1 MCDDAAWCISCNA
14 TVLFCRVPESTTATA
29 SFVAKSDGVI
39 AGLYVA
45 DVVFSQVDP
54 DVKITWMVNDGD
66 FVKPGQTLGIAT
78 GPARGILIGE
88 RIALNFMQR
97 MSGIATQTASMA
109 KAIGCCT
116 RAKLLDTR
124 KTVPGLRLLDKW
136 AVKIG
141 GGENHRIGLYDMV
154 MIKDNHIAAAGG
166 LAEAVHAVEK
176 YMREKGVKR
185 PVEVETR
192 TIDEVKEALEV
203 IDSAKDS
210 MVTRIMLDNMVTK
223 EDDGSV
229 NVSML
234 EEALDLIGDRDIET
248 EASGNVT
255 MASVRQ
261 IAKTGVQFISTGAI
275 THSVTALDI
284 SLIIE
289 TK

>member
-1 MCDDAAWCISCNA
+1 MFLIDCYYWCS
-14 TVLFCRVPESTTATA
+14 VPESTTATA
-29 SFVAKSDGVI
+29 AFVAKSNGVV

-45 DVVFSQVDP
+45 DVVFSQVDT
-54 DVKITWMVNDGD
+54 DVKVAWMVNDGD
-66 FVKPGQTLGIAT
+66 FVQPGQTLGIAT

-88 RIALNFMQR
+88 RIALNYMQR
-97 MSGIATQTASMA
+97 MSGIATQTAAMVKS
-109 KAIGCCT
+109 IGCCT
-116 RAKLLDTR
+116 RTKLLDTR

-166 LAEAVHAVEK
+166 LSEAVHAVEK
-176 YMREKGVKR
+176 YMREKGVRR

-192 TIDEVKEALEV
+192 TIGEVREVLEV
-203 IDSAKDS
+203 IDSAEDS
-210 MVTRIMLDNMVTK
+210 MVTRIMLDNMVKK

-229 NVSML
+229 NVRML
-234 EEALDLIGDRDIET
+234 EEALDLIGGDRNVET

-255 MASVRQ
+255 LSSVRE

>member
-1 MCDDAAWCISCNA
+1 MFLIDCYYWCS
-14 TVLFCRVPESTTATA
+14 VPESTTATA
-29 SFVAKSDGVI
+29 AFVAKSNGVV

-45 DVVFSQVDP
+45 DVVFSQVDT
-54 DVKITWMVNDGD
+54 DVKVAWMVNDGD
-66 FVKPGQTLGIAT
+66 FVQPGQTLGIAT

-88 RIALNFMQR
+88 RIALNYMQR
-97 MSGIATQTASMA
+97 MSGIATQTAAMVKS
-109 KAIGCCT
+109 IGCCT
-116 RAKLLDTR
+116 RTKLLDTR

-166 LAEAVHAVEK
+166 LAEAVNAVEK
-176 YMREKGVKR
+176 YMREKGVRR

-192 TIDEVKEALEV
+192 TIGEVREVLEV
-203 IDSAKDS
+203 IDSAEDS
-210 MVTRIMLDNMVTK
+210 MVTRIMLDNMVKK

-229 NVSML
+229 NVRML
-234 EEALDLIGDRDIET
+234 EEALDLIGGDRNVET

-255 MASVRQ
+255 LSSVRE